1 MTLPGASPPAGATSK
16 PSVATPARTGPP
28 SGAARPSADRPSD
41 SAPPA
46 ELGRLSTEAV
56 RPGLD
61 DLDLLGTADLV
72 SLIAA
77 DSRRATEAVVAA
89 TASISTAVDVICSR
103 LAAGGRLV
111 YVGAGTAGRL
121 AALDAAE
128 LGPTFNVP
136 TGMAEAVLA
145 GGDRAMRHSIEGAED
160 DEAAGAAALE
170 QLSVG
175 EKDVVIG
182 VSASGRTPFVLGAI
196 ARARAAGAATIGVA
210 CNAMSKLSS
219 VAETPIELEVGGEV
233 IAGSSRMNAGTA
245 QKIALNTLSTA
256 AMVKLGKTY
265 GNLMV
270 DLRATN
276 TKLRDRAVRI
286 VQSITG
292 VGPQAAAEA
301 LEAAGWDAK
310 LACLL
315 ASSGKDLATVGSALE
330 AAGGRLR
337 QALALVGNGTG
348 AGAGRAEGGPHA
360 VVGPASAGH
369 APGGPAPAG
378 SDHTFR
384 TNRGPKWKRL
394 GVGAAFVD
402 GVVMAGDV
410 AIDQGVVVAVGL
422 PGSGSSIAV
431 PGLVDLQVNGY
442 AGVDAAHGSV
452 EELEAMGLA
461 LARHGVLAYQPTLIT
476 GDPDLTSAASAR
488 IGELS
493 SLRHGDGARV
503 LGVHLEGPFLS
514 PERPGTHPL
523 EWLRAPD
530 APLLRRLVG
539 AGPVTMVTIAPELP
553 GALALVGGLSQ
564 AGIVVSLGHS
574 AATAAQAAEAVRA
587 GASVVTHLF
596 NAMTPV
602 SSRSPGL
609 PGLALSDPRLRVQLI
624 ADGVHVADEL
634 VRLAFAAAP
643 GRCSI
648 WTAATSRAGRG
659 DGQLMLGAVPI
670 TLSGG
675 VARRPDGTIAG
686 GASTLLSGL
695 RRLCSLSVALP
706 EALKAV
712 TEGPARILGRPDVG
726 HLRQGGAA
734 NLLVLDDR
742 LELRDVLVD
751 GRSITPD

>member
-1 MTLPGASPPAGATSK
+1 MTLPGASPPAGATSR
-16 PSVATPARTGPP
+16 PGV
-28 SGAARPSADRPSD
+28 GA
-41 SAPPA
+41 PA
-46 ELGRLSTEAV
+46 ELGQLSTEAV
-56 RPGLD
+56 RPELD

-72 SLIAA
+72 SLMAA

-89 TASISTAVDVICSR
+89 AASISAAVDVICAR

-121 AALDAAE
+121 AVLDAAE

-136 TGMAEAVLA
+136 AGMVEAVLA
-145 GGDRAMRHSIEGAED
+145 GGDRAVRYSVEGAED

-175 EKDVVIG
+175 EKDVVVG

-196 ARARAAGAATIGVA
+196 AHARAAGAATIGLS
-210 CNAMSKLSS
+210 CNAMSKLSRA
-219 VAETPIELEVGGEV
+219 AETAIEIEAGGEV
-233 IAGSSRMNAGTA
+233 IAGSSRLNAGTA
-245 QKIALNTLSTA
+245 QKITLNTLSTV

-270 DLRATN
+270 DVRATN

-286 VQSITG
+286 VQSVTG
-292 VGPQAAAEA
+292 AGPQAAAAA
-301 LEAAGWDAK
+301 LEAARWDVK
-310 LACLL
+310 LACLM
-315 ASSGKDLATVGSALE
+315 ASSGQDLAAAGLALG

-337 QALALVGNGTG
+337 QALALVEVSTD
-348 AGAGRAEGGPHA
+348 HD
-360 VVGPASAGH
+360 
-369 APGGPAPAG
+369 APAG
-378 SDHTFR
+378 DVDAPAAGRGHPDLAFHPH
-384 TNRGPKWKRL
+384 RGPKWKRL
-394 GVGAAFVD
+394 GVGAAFVE
-402 GVVMAGDV
+402 GVMVAGDV
-410 AIDQGVVVAVGL
+410 AIDDGVVVAVGL
-422 PGSGSSIAV
+422 PGSGPAIAV

-442 AGVDAAHGSV
+442 AGVDAAHGSL

-476 GDPDLTSAASAR
+476 GDPDLVVAASGR
-488 IGELS
+488 IGALAR
-493 SLRHGDGARV
+493 LHPGQGARV

-514 PERPGTHPL
+514 PKRPGTHPL
-523 EWLRAPD
+523 EWLRMPD
-530 APLLRRLVG
+530 GPLLRRLVG
-539 AGPVTMVTIAPELP
+539 SGPVTMVTIAPELP
-553 GALALVGGLSQ
+553 GALDLVGELSR

-574 AATAAQAAEAVRA
+574 AATAEDAAHAVSA

-596 NAMTPV
+596 NGMTPV

-609 PGLALSDPRLRVQLI
+609 PGLALSDPRVRVQVI

-648 WTAATSRAGRG
+648 VTDATSLAGRA
-659 DGQLMLGAVPI
+659 DGQLMLGDVPI

-695 RRLCSLSVALP
+695 RHLCSLSVALP
-706 EALKAV
+706 EALGAA
-712 TEGPARILGRPDVG
+712 TQGPARVLGRADVG
-726 HLRQGGAA
+726 YLRPGGAA
-734 NLLVLDDR
+734 NLVVLDDR
-742 LELRDVLVD
+742 LELRDVVVD
-751 GRSITPD
+751 GRSIGCY